1 MTAELGNV
9 GTRVIL
15 ENERVR
21 VWEMVLEPGE
31 SSALHRHT
39 LDYALCIVEGTS
51 IDADHPDGTT
61 RHGSVWP
68 GQVFFLKRG
77 GIERAVNRGATRFR
91 EILIE
96 LKD

>member
-9 GTRVIL
+9 GTRVLL

-21 VWEMVLEPGE
+21 VWEMVLQPGE

-39 LDYALCIVEGTS
+39 LDYVLCIVEGTS

-61 RHGSVWP
+61 RHGSVRP